1 MPKQKYDRPAL
12 KLEFFQS
19 DTDEVFDFLKQKF
32 GEKLAKSSL
41 KNKTLWWSK
50 DKQEYKNK
58 IIEKALMDNANKQAK
73 WLEIPMEQLSLAKKN
88 AVIKVIQMMMDK
100 DNPLDISDME
110 RTIKIIR
117 TEMWLPTTYS
127 KNENMNTEKIEWIH
141 IVMWGNLIDSSK
153 NIENNA

>member
-1 MPKQKYDRPAL
+1 MPKQKHDYNAL

-19 DTDEVFDFLKQKF
+19 DIDEVKVFIEHKYGKWKRSWSRAKQTT
-32 GEKLAKSSL
+32 G
-41 KNKTLWWSK
+41 WSK
-50 DKQEYKNK
+50 EKQEYKNK
-58 IIEKALMDNANKQAK
+58 ILEKALMDNANKQAK
-73 WLEIPMEQLSLAKKN
+73 WLEIPMEQLSIAKKN
-88 AVIKVIQMMMDK
+88 AVIKVIKQMMDK
-100 DNPLDISDME
+100 DLDLVDLE

-141 IVMWGNLIDSSK
+141 IVMWWNLIDSNK

>member
-1 MPKQKYDRPAL
+1 MKNKYDRPAL

-19 DTDEVFDFLKQKF
+19 DYDEAKVFMESKF
-32 GEKLAKSSL
+32 GQWKRNWTMN
-41 KNKTLWWSK
+41 KNTRWWQK
-50 DKQEYKNK
+50 DKIEYKNK
-58 IIEKALMDNANKQAK
+58 ILEKALMDNANKQAK
-73 WLEIPMEQLSLAKKN
+73 WLEIPMEQLSIAKKN
-88 AVIKVIQMMMDK
+88 AVIKVIKQMMDK
-100 DNPLDISDME
+100 DLDLVDLE

-141 IVMWGNLIDSSK
+141 IVMWWNLIDSNK